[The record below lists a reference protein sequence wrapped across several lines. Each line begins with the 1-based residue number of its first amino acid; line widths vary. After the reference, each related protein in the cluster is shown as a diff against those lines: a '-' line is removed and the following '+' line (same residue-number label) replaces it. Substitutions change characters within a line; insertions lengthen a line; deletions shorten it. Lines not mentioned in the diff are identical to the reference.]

1 MRDLQYFER
10 LSDKL
15 LEEKAKL
22 VEVLKQYADIKRWS
36 SQYDIEYPSTK
47 PIFFYK
53 IKFEEYGYKLARDLL
68 IELGEIDD

>member
-22 VEVLKQYADIKRWS
+22 VEVLKQYADINRWS
-36 SQYDIEYPSTK
+36 SQYDIESPSTE
-47 PIFFYK
+47 PIFYK
-53 IKFEEYGYKLARDLL
+53 NKFEEHGYKLARNIL